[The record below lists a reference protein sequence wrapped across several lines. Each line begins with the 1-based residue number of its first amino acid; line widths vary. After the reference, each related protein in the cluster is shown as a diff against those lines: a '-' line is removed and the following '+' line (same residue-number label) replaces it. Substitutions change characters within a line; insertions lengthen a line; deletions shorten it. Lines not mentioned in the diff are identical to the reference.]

1 MPAAVNWN
9 NLKAP
14 TRTNISLHN
23 AKVSSRF
30 TTMESRSSVNFS
42 GHQYLRQR
50 LVLSI
55 LTGKHVRIDKIR
67 SEDKD
72 PGLRDYEVSLLRLL
86 EKVTN
91 GSVIEI
97 SVTGTAVLLKP
108 GVVSGGP
115 ITHDCP
121 LSRSIGYFLEP
132 LIMIAPFSKKPF
144 QLTLRGITTDDNDLS
159 VDLIR
164 TVTLPH
170 LQLFGISDGLELRIK
185 RRGAPPEGGGEVQ
198 FLCPIV
204 KEVKT
209 LNFVDPGKIKRIRGI
224 ACVHLAFFMK
234 GIYTILKYS
243 PRHAVRV
250 NPQFSNRMIDASRS
264 VLNRFIPDIY
274 LYSDVYKGDESGKSP
289 GYALSLLA
297 ESTTSAIH
305 CSEAVSTPG
314 ETPEDI
320 ALLATRALL
329 SEIRHGG
336 CVDRKH
342 QSLVLLMMVLGSED
356 IGQCR
361 MGEPSV
367 RTIQFLR
374 DIKIFFGS
382 VFNITPADPTD
393 SSNTELLYSCLGT
406 GYVNVNRSL
415 A

>member
-1 MPAAVNWN
+1 
-9 NLKAP
+9 
-14 TRTNISLHN
+14 
-23 AKVSSRF
+23 
-30 TTMESRSSVNFS
+30 MESRSSVNFS
-42 GHQYLRQR
+42 GHQFLRQR

-224 ACVHLAFFMK
+224 A
-234 GIYTILKYS
+234 
-243 PRHAVRV
+243 HAVRV

-305 CSEAVSTPG
+305 CSEAASTPG

-393 SSNTELLYSCLGT
+393 SSNTELFYSCLGT